1 MRDVITFLTS
11 KEIIVVYIVAG
22 IACFL
27 AFIIYLVDK
36 NYDKRKQRHN
46 TKELNKLVEEVSEV
60 IKEENISYNEPILE
74 PVIKEEAPS
83 VIESKPLVNEVEIL
97 DESKSSVAE
106 PVITTTVAVENNV
119 NSYASNTATPVVSE
133 VINTVP
139 TENNI
144 VLENLNRLEE
154 DKGQMDFESKLQ
166 EPVRNDDELQYT
178 TIEPNPEQ
186 AREEL
191 KKLAEELEVEEQQIA
206 ENPQTIIT
214 NYEEQQESNAIISLE
229 ELVRKSKEM
238 YANNELNQYKD
249 EGNEPISLADLEVA
263 KEENNKPYYNEPF
276 IIANAVSDMEKLINK
291 PVQIEQLQ
299 MDDFDTVNS
308 NPVVE
313 SVTPTIVQEPT
324 IITNSSTS
332 VEVMNNN
339 ETTPQQVQ
347 AKPKVEDLYQVS
359 AFKKSPVISPIYGIE
374 RSEDDYL
381 ELENT
386 ANYDKL
392 DEEIRK
398 TNEFLMT
405 LKELQKNLD

>member
-97 DESKSSVAE
+97 DENKSSVAE
-106 PVITTTVAVENNV
+106 PVITTTVAVENNA
-119 NSYASNTATPVVSE
+119 NSYASDTATPVVSE

-249 EGNEPISLADLEVA
+249 EGNEPISLTDLEVA

-313 SVTPTIVQEPT
+313 SVTPTIVQKPT

>member
-60 IKEENISYNEPILE
+60 IKEENVSYNEPILE

-97 DESKSSVAE
+97 DENKSSVAE

-119 NSYASNTATPVVSE
+119 NSYASDTATPVVSE

-139 TENNI
+139 MENNI

-249 EGNEPISLADLEVA
+249 EGNEPISLTDLEVA

-313 SVTPTIVQEPT
+313 SVTPTIVQKPT

>member
-97 DESKSSVAE
+97 DENKSSVAE

-119 NSYASNTATPVVSE
+119 NSYASDTATPVVSE

-249 EGNEPISLADLEVA
+249 EGNEPISLTDLEVA

-313 SVTPTIVQEPT
+313 SVTPTIAQEPT

>member
-22 IACFL
+22 VACFL

-46 TKELNKLVEEVSEV
+46 TRELNKLVEEVSEV
-60 IKEENISYNEPILE
+60 IKEENMAYGES
-74 PVIKEEAPS
+74 VVREEAPS
-83 VIESKPLVNEVEIL
+83 LIESKDMKNEVEIL
-97 DESKSSVAE
+97 DENMNNVDE
-106 PVITTTVAVENNV
+106 PVIMANVSIENDNNNNILV
-119 NSYASNTATPVVSE
+119 DNKIV
-133 VINTVP
+133 
-139 TENNI
+139 ENNI
-144 VLENLNRLEE
+144 VLENLNNLEVE
-154 DKGQMDFESKLQ
+154 KEQTVLESKVQ
-166 EPVRNDDELQYT
+166 KPVSNVYEEELQYT

-186 AREEL
+186 AKEEL
-191 KKLAEELEVEEQQIA
+191 RKLAEELEEEEKRVE

-214 NYEEQQESNAIISLE
+214 NYEEQQESSAIISLE

-249 EGNEPISLADLEVA
+249 EGNEPISLTDLELA

-276 IIANAVSDMEKLINK
+276 IIANAVSDMEHQINK
-291 PVQIEQLQ
+291 PEQIEQLQ
-299 MDDFDTVNS
+299 MNDFNNVSVNPTVTVAATNVA
-308 NPVVE
+308 PVVSTDTNVNE
-313 SVTPTIVQEPT
+313 TAYQPQVQER
-324 IITNSSTS
+324 
-332 VEVMNNN
+332 
-339 ETTPQQVQ
+339 
-347 AKPKVEDLYQVS
+347 PKIENLYQTS
-359 AFKKSPVISPIYGIE
+359 KFKKSPVISPIYGIE
-374 RSEDDYL
+374 RSDDDYL

>member
-60 IKEENISYNEPILE
+60 IKEENVSYNEPILE
-74 PVIKEEAPS
+74 SVIKEEAPS

-97 DESKSSVAE
+97 DENKSSVAE

-119 NSYASNTATPVVSE
+119 NSYASDTATPLVSE

-154 DKGQMDFESKLQ
+154 DKKQMDFESKLQ

-214 NYEEQQESNAIISLE
+214 NYEEQQESNA
-229 ELVRKSKEM
+229 
-238 YANNELNQYKD
+238 NNELNQYKD
-249 EGNEPISLADLEVA
+249 EGNEPISLTDLEVA

>member
-97 DESKSSVAE
+97 DENKSSVAE
-106 PVITTTVAVENNV
+106 PVITTTVAVENNA
-119 NSYASNTATPVVSE
+119 NSYTSDTATPVVSE

-154 DKGQMDFESKLQ
+154 DKKQMDFESKLQ

-249 EGNEPISLADLEVA
+249 EGNEPISLTDLEVA

-313 SVTPTIVQEPT
+313 SVTPTIVQKPT

>member
-60 IKEENISYNEPILE
+60 IKEENVSYNEPILE
-74 PVIKEEAPS
+74 SVIKEEAPS

-249 EGNEPISLADLEVA
+249 EGNEPISLTDLEVA

>member
-1 MRDVITFLTS
+1 
-11 KEIIVVYIVAG
+11 
-22 IACFL
+22 
-27 AFIIYLVDK
+27 
-36 NYDKRKQRHN
+36 
-46 TKELNKLVEEVSEV
+46 
-60 IKEENISYNEPILE
+60 
-74 PVIKEEAPS
+74 
-83 VIESKPLVNEVEIL
+83 
-97 DESKSSVAE
+97 
-106 PVITTTVAVENNV
+106 
-119 NSYASNTATPVVSE
+119 
-133 VINTVP
+133 
-139 TENNI
+139 
-144 VLENLNRLEE
+144 
-154 DKGQMDFESKLQ
+154 
-166 EPVRNDDELQYT
+166 
-178 TIEPNPEQ
+178 
-186 AREEL
+186 
-191 KKLAEELEVEEQQIA
+191 
-206 ENPQTIIT
+206 
-214 NYEEQQESNAIISLE
+214 
-229 ELVRKSKEM
+229 
-238 YANNELNQYKD
+238 
-249 EGNEPISLADLEVA
+249 
-263 KEENNKPYYNEPF
+263 
-276 IIANAVSDMEKLINK
+276 MEKLINK

-313 SVTPTIVQEPT
+313 SVTSTIVQKPT

>member
-60 IKEENISYNEPILE
+60 IKEENVSYNEPILE

-97 DESKSSVAE
+97 DENKSSVAE

-119 NSYASNTATPVVSE
+119 NSYASDTATPVVSE

-178 TIEPNPEQ
+178 TMEPNPEQ

-249 EGNEPISLADLEVA
+249 EGNEPISLTDLEVA

>member
-22 IACFL
+22 VACFL
-27 AFIIYLVDK
+27 AFLIYLIDK

-60 IKEENISYNEPILE
+60 IKEENGAYNEPALAPI
-74 PVIKEEAPS
+74 IKEEAPS
-83 VIESKPLVNEVEIL
+83 LIESKPLANEVEIL
-97 DESKSSVAE
+97 EENKKE
-106 PVITTTVAVENNV
+106 PVMTANVAIENKADTYINNNV
-119 NSYASNTATPVVSE
+119 LVDNK
-133 VINTVP
+133 INATVP

-154 DKGQMDFESKLQ
+154 DKNQTMFESKLQ
-166 EPVRNDDELQYT
+166 EPVTNADELQYT

-191 KKLAEELEVEEQQIA
+191 KKLAEELEEEKRIE

-214 NYEEQQESNAIISLE
+214 NYEEQQESDAIISLE

-263 KEENNKPYYNEPF
+263 KETNTKPYYSEPF
-276 IIANAVSDMEKLINK
+276 IIGNVVSDMEKLIDK

-299 MDDFDTVNS
+299 MNDFDTATT
-308 NPVVE
+308 NPIVENVVE
-313 SVTPTIVQEPT
+313 KP
-324 IITNSSTS
+324 IINTNPNTS
-332 VEVMNNN
+332 VGVMGNVSQ
-339 ETTPQQVQ
+339 PQVQ
-347 AKPKVEDLYQVS
+347 VKPKVEDLYKAS
-359 AFKKSPVISPIYGIE
+359 TFKKSPVISPIYGIE

>member
-60 IKEENISYNEPILE
+60 IKEENVSYNEPILE

-97 DESKSSVAE
+97 DENKSSVAE

-119 NSYASNTATPVVSE
+119 NSYASDTATPVVSE

-154 DKGQMDFESKLQ
+154 DKKQMDFESKLQ

-249 EGNEPISLADLEVA
+249 EGNEPISLTDLEVA

-313 SVTPTIVQEPT
+313 SVTPTIVQKPT

>member
-97 DESKSSVAE
+97 DENKSSVAE

-119 NSYASNTATPVVSE
+119 NSYASDTATPVVSE

-249 EGNEPISLADLEVA
+249 EGNEPISLTDLEVA

-313 SVTPTIVQEPT
+313 SVTPTIVQKPT

>member
-97 DESKSSVAE
+97 DENKSSVAE

-119 NSYASNTATPVVSE
+119 NSYASDTATPVVSE

>member
-97 DESKSSVAE
+97 DENKSSVAE

-119 NSYASNTATPVVSE
+119 NSYASDTATPVVSE

-249 EGNEPISLADLEVA
+249 EGNEPISLTDLEVA

-313 SVTPTIVQEPT
+313 SVTPTIVQKPT

-347 AKPKVEDLYQVS
+347 AKPKVEDYIKFL
-359 AFKKSPVISPIYGIE
+359 P
-374 RSEDDYL
+374 L
-381 ELENT
+381 
-386 ANYDKL
+386 
-392 DEEIRK
+392 RK
-398 TNEFLMT
+398 VLLFHQFMV
-405 LKELQKNLD
+405 LKEVKMTI

>member
-11 KEIIVVYIVAG
+11 KEIIVVYIVAAV
-22 IACFL
+22 ACFL

-46 TKELNKLVEEVSEV
+46 TRELNKLVEEVSEV
-60 IKEENISYNEPILE
+60 IKEEESAIYNEPVLE
-74 PVIKEEAPS
+74 PIVKEEAPS
-83 VIESKPLVNEVEIL
+83 LIESEPLEDKVEIL
-97 DESKSSVAE
+97 EEEQDTVAE
-106 PVITTTVAVENNV
+106 PVITANVAIENLEPAVNVQSVINEEIKEDNNV
-119 NSYASNTATPVVSE
+119 
-133 VINTVP
+133 
-139 TENNI
+139 
-144 VLENLNRLEE
+144 VLENLNSLNETLEKAE
-154 DKGQMDFESKLQ
+154 FEKKLA
-166 EPVRNDDELQYT
+166 EPVIEDDEKLQYT

-186 AREEL
+186 AKEEL
-191 KKLAEELEVEEQQIA
+191 RKLAEELEEEEKRVE

-214 NYEEQQESNAIISLE
+214 NYEEQQESSAIISLE

-249 EGNEPISLADLEVA
+249 EGNEPISLTDLELA

-276 IIANAVSDMEKLINK
+276 IIANAVSDMEHQINK
-291 PVQIEQLQ
+291 PEQIEQLQ
-299 MDDFDTVNS
+299 MNNPTVTVAATNVA
-308 NPVVE
+308 PVVSTDTNVNE
-313 SVTPTIVQEPT
+313 TAYQPQVQER
-324 IITNSSTS
+324 
-332 VEVMNNN
+332 
-339 ETTPQQVQ
+339 
-347 AKPKVEDLYQVS
+347 PKIENLYQTS
-359 AFKKSPVISPIYGIE
+359 KFKKSPVISPIYGIE
-374 RSEDDYL
+374 RSDDDYL